1 MIRRKARK
9 KEVQMMATKK
19 IPLRKTVASG
29 AAVAVWAGAIAL
41 GCGEEPPPPA
51 PVAQPVKILT
61 VSGGSGGAS
70 LEFPGVIS
78 PSQNA
83 EPAFEVPGKIIEFPV
98 DEAQVLEEGAV
109 IARLDPRDFQAEVD
123 KARANLN
130 KTATDL
136 KRFKILY
143 EKGVNPKTDV
153 ERAEQ
158 FYEITEA
165 NLRTAEK
172 ALEDTVL
179 RAPFS
184 GTVAKKLVDDFQNVQ
199 AKQPIVILQDESTL
213 EIDVNVPESDFA
225 RMTPGL
231 TIEERNRRARIQVF
245 VSSIPGRSFPARIK
259 EFSTAADPVTRT
271 FKATFAFDRPDD
283 VTVRPGM
290 TAKVTLTPSEGQAA
304 TGAVSIP
311 ARAVLTDD
319 TGEAFVWVV
328 DPETMKVKRTSVVAG
343 DLSGEN
349 IAIQS
354 GLAGGTQ
361 IAISGVHQ
369 LRDGMQVRRFGQ

>member
-1 MIRRKARK
+1 
-9 KEVQMMATKK
+9 MATKE
-19 IPLRKTVASG
+19 IPIRRAIASG
-29 AAVAVWAGAIAL
+29 AAVAVWAGAVAL
-41 GCGEEPPPPA
+41 GCGEDPAPPP

-61 VSGGSGGAS
+61 VGAAGTGAS

-109 IARLDPRDFQAEVD
+109 IARLDPRDYEAEVD
-123 KARANLN
+123 KAKANLKKAGTDVKRY
-130 KTATDL
+130 KT
-136 KRFKILY
+136 LY
-143 EKGVNPKTDV
+143 DKGVNPLTDV
-153 ERAEQ
+153 ERAQ
-158 FYEITEA
+158 RRYDVTEA
-165 NLRTAEK
+165 DLRTAEK
-172 ALEDTVL
+172 ALEDSIL
-179 RAPFS
+179 RAPFA
-184 GTVAKKLVDDFQNVQ
+184 GTVAKKLVEDFQNVQ
-199 AKQPIVILQDESTL
+199 AKEPIIILQDESTL

-225 RMTPGL
+225 TMTPGL
-231 TIEERNRRARIQVF
+231 TIEERNRRTRPLVS

-271 FKATFAFDRPDD
+271 FQATFAFARPGD

-290 TAKVTLTPSEGQAA
+290 TAKVTLTPSGARAPE
-304 TGAVSIP
+304 GAVSIP

-328 DPETMKVKRTSVVAG
+328 DPETMTAKRTPVVAG
-343 DLSGEN
+343 DLSGED
-349 IAIQS
+349 IAIES
-354 GLAGGTQ
+354 GLAGGEQ

-369 LRDGMQVRRFGQ
+369 LRDGMQVRRFEK

>member
-1 MIRRKARK
+1 
-9 KEVQMMATKK
+9 MAMTETNRCG
-19 IPLRKTVASG
+19 ILSC
-29 AAVAVWAGAIAL
+29 AALAVWAGAVAL
-41 GCGEEPPPPA
+41 GCGEEPAPTA

-61 VSGGSGGAS
+61 VSGAGGGVS

-83 EPAFEVPGKIIEFPV
+83 EPAFEVPGKIVEFPV
-98 DEAQVLEEGAV
+98 DEGQSLDEGAV

-123 KARANLN
+123 KARANLR
-130 KTATDL
+130 KTETDL
-136 KRFKILY
+136 KRFKTLY
-143 EKGVNPKTDV
+143 QKGVNPKTDV

-179 RAPFS
+179 RAPFA

-199 AKQPIVILQDESTL
+199 AKQPVVILQDESTL
-213 EIDVNVPESDFA
+213 EIDVNVPEADFA

-231 TIEERNRRARIQVF
+231 TIEERNRRTRPSVS

-259 EFSTAADPVTRT
+259 EFSTTADPVTRT
-271 FKATFAFDRPDD
+271 FKATFAFERPSD

-290 TAKVTLTPSEGQAA
+290 TAKVTLTPSEA
-304 TGAVSIP
+304 GAVVGGVSIP
-311 ARAVLTDD
+311 ARAVLTDE
-319 TGEAFVWVV
+319 TGEAFVWVI
-328 DPETMKVKRTSVVAG
+328 DPETMTAKRTPVVAG
-343 DLSGEN
+343 GLSGED
-349 IAIQS
+349 IGILS
-354 GLAGGTQ
+354 GLTGGEQ

-369 LRDGMQVRRFGQ
+369 LRDGMRVRRFGK